1 MKSKDVWV
9 IQDTNGNFISFQ
21 RTKKGVV
28 YYLKFSGIATG
39 FSSFNNEDVAKEKI
53 NVLTKKYGN
62 IFTLKCVNSE
72 NIPRGKRIDTE
83 NELVFT

>member
-21 RTKKGVV
+21 RTKKGDV
-28 YYLKFSGIATG
+28 YYLKFSGITTG
-39 FSSFNNEDVAKEKI
+39 FSSFSNEDVAKEKI
-53 NVLTKKYGN
+53 ILLNSKYGN